1 MRDYGK
7 VSPKF
12 WIGPTGKAL
21 RKHGLEAQ
29 LVALYLLTCPH
40 ANMLGLYYLPRAFMA
55 HETGLGFEGA
65 SKGLQGCIEAGFCQY
80 DDDSEMVWVMEMARY
95 QIADHLTGKDLRIK
109 GVQNEYDSLPDNP
122 YLGGFY
128 AMYARAFCMSSNR
141 GQGSL
146 FEGASKPL
154 ASQEQEQEQE
164 NEQDPK
170 PSSLAVADGDDPDEP
185 EAERIKPFDQ
195 FWAAYPRRVG
205 KQDAQ
210 KAWAKIKPDAVVQ
223 ALILKAIENQK
234 QGADWRKEDGQF
246 IPHPATW
253 LRAGRWLDEVRPYVA
268 PPPKLPAGWWE
279 TREGMIAAGK
289 LLLPPLE
296 PRTGE
301 MPADFKRRI
310 NQALG
315 NDDPAPQVYTVVT
328 PPERIERPYMPPT
341 VPEGVQLTEEQRQAR
356 RDELREAMKAMSEK
370 AGNARAG
377 VAASNDRQA
386 A

>member
-29 LVALYLLTCPH
+29 LVALYLLTSPH
-40 ANMLGLYYLPRAFMA
+40 ANMLGLYYLPKAFIA

-65 SKGLQGCIEAGFCQY
+65 SKGLQGCINAGFCCY
-80 DDDSEMVWVMEMARY
+80 DDESEMVWVMEMARF
-95 QIADHLTGKDLRIK
+95 QIADKLQGKDLRIK
-109 GVQNEYDSLPDNP
+109 GVQNEYESLPANP
-122 YLGGFY
+122 YLGRFY
-128 AMYARAFCMSSNR
+128 AMYAKAFCMSSNR
-141 GQGSL
+141 DQGSL
-146 FEGASKPL
+146 FEAPLEPL

-164 NEQDPK
+164 KEEPK
-170 PSSLAVADGDDPDEP
+170 PSSSAGADGDEFGEP
-185 EAERIKPFDQ
+185 EPEKAKPFDH

-205 KQDAQ
+205 KQDAL
-210 KAWAKIKPDAVVQ
+210 KAWTKIKPDAVLL

-234 QGADWRKEDGQF
+234 QGADWRKDDGQF
-246 IPHPATW
+246 IPHPSTW

-268 PPPKLPAGWWE
+268 PAPKLPAGWWE
-279 TREGMIAAGK
+279 TKDGMEAAGK
-289 LLLPPLE
+289 LLNPPLSPRPGEYPKEFAQRIREALGEVDPLKGYTPLPPLE
-296 PRTGE
+296 KIA
-301 MPADFKRRI
+301 PAY
-310 NQALG
+310 
-315 NDDPAPQVYTVVT
+315 V
-328 PPERIERPYMPPT
+328 PPT
-341 VPEGVQLTEEQRQAR
+341 VPEGVQLTPEQRQAR

-377 VAASNDRQA
+377 VAASNERQA

>member
-65 SKGLQGCIEAGFCQY
+65 SKGLQGCVEAGFCCY
-80 DDDSEMVWVMEMARY
+80 DDDSEMVWVMEMARF
-95 QIADHLTGKDLRIK
+95 QIADKLQGKDLRIK
-109 GVQNEYDSLPDNP
+109 GVQNEYESLPANP
-122 YLGGFY
+122 YLGRFY
-128 AMYARAFCMSSNR
+128 AMYAKAFCMCSNR
-141 GQGSL
+141 DQGSL
-146 FEGASKPL
+146 FEAPSEPL

-164 NEQDPK
+164 KEQKPK
-170 PSSLAVADGDDPDEP
+170 PLSSAGADSDDIEEPEP
-185 EAERIKPFDQ
+185 EAVKPFDQ

-210 KAWAKIKPDAVVQ
+210 KAWAKVKPDAVLV

-234 QGADWRKEDGQF
+234 QGADWRKDDGQF

-289 LLLPPLE
+289 LLAPPLE
-296 PRTGE
+296 PRAGE
-301 MPADFKRRI
+301 MPADFRRRI
-310 NQALG
+310 NEAIGVEDRPPQQYAVVE
-315 NDDPAPQVYTVVT
+315 PA
-328 PPERIERPYMPPT
+328 RKIERPYIPPAP
-341 VPEGVQLTEEQRQAR
+341 PEGVQLTPDQLDAR
-356 RDELREAMKAMSEK
+356 RLELREAMKTMNEK

-377 VAASNDRQA
+377 VAASNERQA

>member
-21 RKHGLEAQ
+21 RKEGLEAQ
-29 LVALYLLTCPH
+29 LVALYLLTGPH
-40 ANMLGLYYLPRAFMA
+40 ANMLGLYYLPKAFMA

-95 QIADHLTGKDLRIK
+95 QIADTLTGKDLRIK
-109 GVQNEYDSLPDNP
+109 GVQNEYDSLPENP

-128 AMYARAFCMSSNR
+128 VMYARAFCMSSNR

-146 FEGASKPL
+146 FQDPAKPL
-154 ASQEQEQEQE
+154 ASQEQEQDQE
-164 NEQDPK
+164 NKEPK
-170 PSSLAVADGDDPDEP
+170 PSSPAAADDGDGEPEP
-185 EAERIKPFDQ
+185 EAAKPFDQ

-205 KQDAQ
+205 KQDAL
-210 KAWAKIKPDAVVQ
+210 KAWAKIKPDSELL

-234 QGADWRKEDGQF
+234 QGADWRKDDGQF

-253 LRAGRWLDEVRPYVA
+253 LRAGRWLDEVRPYSA
-268 PPPKLPAGWWE
+268 PLAKLPNGWWE
-279 TREGMIAAGK
+279 TPESIKAAG
-289 LLLPPLE
+289 LMLDPPLE
-296 PRTGE
+296 PRPGE
-301 MPADFKRRI
+301 GQKAFALRI
-310 NQALG
+310 RVALG
-315 NDDPAPQVYTVVT
+315 EIDMPDQVRSYAAVQPV
-328 PPERIERPYMPPT
+328 EKIERPYMLPT

-356 RDELREAMKAMSEK
+356 RDEMREQLAKLRQ
-370 AGNARAG
+370 AGNLAVAG
-377 VAASNDRQA
+377 VVASNERQA

>member
-7 VSPKF
+7 ISPKF

-21 RKHGLEAQ
+21 RKQGLEAQ
-29 LVALYLLTCPH
+29 LVALYLLTSPH

-55 HETGLGFEGA
+55 HETGLGIEGA
-65 SKGLQGCIEAGFCQY
+65 SKGLQGCIEAGFCRY

-95 QIADHLTGKDLRIK
+95 QIADKLQGKDLRIK
-109 GVQNEYDSLPDNP
+109 GVQNEYDSLPENP
-122 YLGGFY
+122 YLGCFY
-128 AMYARAFCMSSNR
+128 AMYAAAFCMSSNR
-141 GQGSL
+141 NQGSL
-146 FEGASKPL
+146 FEAPSMPL
-154 ASQEQEQEQE
+154 ESQEQEQEQE
-164 NEQDPK
+164 NTEPK
-170 PSSLAVADGDDPDEP
+170 PSSSAATDDVVEP
-185 EAERIKPFDQ
+185 EPEVAKPFDQ

-210 KAWAKIKPDAVVQ
+210 KAWAKIKPDSVLL

-268 PPPKLPAGWWE
+268 PPPKLPPGWWE
-279 TREGMIAAGK
+279 SAEGMKAAG
-289 LLLPPLE
+289 LMLTPPLT
-296 PRTGE
+296 PNKGE
-301 MPADFKRRI
+301 YPKEFAARI
-310 NQALG
+310 RLALG
-315 NDDPAPQVYTVVT
+315 MVDPDPLHSHVAPP
-328 PPERIERPYMPPT
+328 PPEKIERAYIPPT
-341 VPEGVQLTEEQRQAR
+341 VPEGVQLTDEQRKAR
-356 RDELREAMKAMSEK
+356 RDELREAMRVMSEK

-377 VAASNDRQA
+377 VVASNERQA